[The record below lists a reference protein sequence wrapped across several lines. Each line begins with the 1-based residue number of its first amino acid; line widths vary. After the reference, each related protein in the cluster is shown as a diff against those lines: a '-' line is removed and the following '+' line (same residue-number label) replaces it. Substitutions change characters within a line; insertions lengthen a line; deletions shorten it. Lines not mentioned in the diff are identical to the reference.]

1 MKNQFPVELIT
12 FATERFNIT
21 RKSAIRKLS
30 KMTSSQLASFKSQFA
45 PTKAAPVTAPQANPM
60 PVTLATVTPR
70 NAAIALN
77 QEKALKPEVA
87 ADYKARAANDD
98 TNKPEAPKAPATPK
112 PVVPQTAAG
121 AARGEGIRL
130 YKLSNVAT
138 LAKDEGT
145 TTKAL
150 FQHVYGPKGHTMT
163 WEQRAKVVGLATA
176 EEAAKQ
182 FMKMRGGKPQEFV
195 KAEPKPE
202 KK

>member
-1 MKNQFPVELIT
+1 MKKNFSNAQINSVM
-12 FATERFNIT
+12 ERDGIT
-21 RKSAIRKLS
+21 RKSAIRKLG
-30 KMTSSQLASFKSQFA
+30 KMTERQLDEITPKF
-45 PTKAAPVTAPQANPM
+45 KAAPVAASKANPI
-60 PVTLATVTPR
+60 PVT
-70 NAAIALN
+70 
-77 QEKALKPEVA
+77 VA
-87 ADYKARAANDD
+87 AKATPAVTALPDVKSRAANDD

-112 PVVPQTAAG
+112 QVVPQTAAG

-130 YKLSNVAT
+130 FKLSNVAT

-163 WEQRAKVVGLATA
+163 WEQRAKVVGLPTA

-182 FMKMRGGKPQEFV
+182 FARMRGEKAGACIVAKEEP
-195 KAEPKPE
+195 KAESTE

>member
-45 PTKAAPVTAPQANPM
+45 PTKAAPVTASQANPM
-60 PVTLATVTPR
+60 PVT
-70 NAAIALN
+70 
-77 QEKALKPEVA
+77 VA
-87 ADYKARAANDD
+87 AKASPATTALPDVKMQAANDD
-98 TNKPEAPKAPATPK
+98 TNKPEAPKAPVTPK
-112 PVVPQTAAG
+112 PVVQQTAAG
-121 AARGEGIRL
+121 AARCEGIRL
-130 YKLSNVAT
+130 FKLSNVAT

-150 FQHVYGPKGHTMT
+150 FQHVYGPKGHSMT

-182 FMKMRGGKPQEFV
+182 FARMRGEKAGACIVV

>member
-1 MKNQFPVELIT
+1 MKNT
-12 FATERFNIT
+12 FSNEQIQVVMEKSGIT
-21 RKSAIRKLS
+21 RKSALKKLG
-30 KMTSSQLASFKSQFA
+30 KMTPKELAA
-45 PTKAAPVTAPQANPM
+45 LIP
-60 PVTLATVTPR
+60 ATPVTPR

-77 QEKALKPEVA
+77 QENALKPEVA

-98 TNKPEAPKAPATPK
+98 TDKQPEAPKAPATPK

-138 LAKDEGT
+138 LAKDENT

-182 FMKMRGGKPQEFV
+182 FARMRGEKAGSCIVV

>member
-1 MKNQFPVELIT
+1 MKNT
-12 FATERFNIT
+12 FSNEQIQVVMEKSGIT
-21 RKSAIRKLS
+21 RKSALKKLG
-30 KMTSSQLASFKSQFA
+30 KMSAADLRALI
-45 PTKAAPVTAPQANPM
+45 PTPPAPVVDVKT
-60 PVTLATVTPR
+60 
-70 NAAIALN
+70 
-77 QEKALKPEVA
+77 
-87 ADYKARAANDD
+87 RAANDD
-98 TNKPEAPKAPATPK
+98 TQVAPPAPVTAPAKATTPEPPK
-112 PVVPQTAAG
+112 PQTAAG

-163 WEQRAKVVGLATA
+163 WEQRAKAVGLATA

-182 FMKMRGGKPQEFV
+182 FQRMRGEKAGACLVV

>member
-1 MKNQFPVELIT
+1 
-12 FATERFNIT
+12 
-21 RKSAIRKLS
+21 
-30 KMTSSQLASFKSQFA
+30 
-45 PTKAAPVTAPQANPM
+45 
-60 PVTLATVTPR
+60 
-70 NAAIALN
+70 
-77 QEKALKPEVA
+77 LKPEAA

-98 TNKPEAPKAPATPK
+98 TEKEPEAPKAPVTPK
-112 PVVPQTAAG
+112 VVVPQTAAG

-130 YKLSNVAT
+130 FKLSNIGT

-163 WEQRAKVVGLATA
+163 WEQRAKVVGLPTA

-182 FMKMRGGKPQEFV
+182 FQRMRGE
-195 KAEPKPE
+195 KAGACIVAKEEPKPE

>member
-1 MKNQFPVELIT
+1 MKKNFSNAQIT
-12 FATERFNIT
+12 SVMERDGIT
-21 RKSAIRKLS
+21 RKSAIRKLG
-30 KMTSSQLASFKSQFA
+30 KMTERQLEENTPKF
-45 PTKAAPVTAPQANPM
+45 KAAPVAAPTANPI
-60 PVTLATVTPR
+60 PVTIAAKATPAVT
-70 NAAIALN
+70 ALPDV
-77 QEKALKPEVA
+77 KS
-87 ADYKARAANDD
+87 RAANDD
-98 TNKPEAPKAPATPK
+98 TNKQPEAPKAPATPK

-130 YKLSNVAT
+130 FKLSNVAT
-138 LAKDEGT
+138 LAKDENT

-182 FMKMRGGKPQEFV
+182 FQKMRGEKAGACIV

>member
-1 MKNQFPVELIT
+1 MKNT
-12 FATERFNIT
+12 FSNEQIQVVMEKSGIT
-21 RKSAIRKLS
+21 RKSALKKLG
-30 KMTSSQLASFKSQFA
+30 KMTPKELAA
-45 PTKAAPVTAPQANPM
+45 LIP
-60 PVTLATVTPR
+60 ATSVTPR

-98 TNKPEAPKAPATPK
+98 TDKQPEAPKAPVTPK

-138 LAKDEGT
+138 LAKDEGVKT
-145 TTKAL
+145 EVL
-150 FQHVYGPKGHTMT
+150 FKHVYGPMGAKWT
-163 WEQRAKVVGLATA
+163 WEQRAKAVGLATA
-176 EEAAKQ
+176 EEAAREFQ
-182 FMKMRGGKPQEFV
+182 RMRGGKPQEFV
-195 KAEPKPE
+195 KAEPTTE

>member
-1 MKNQFPVELIT
+1 MKKNFSNAQIT
-12 FATERFNIT
+12 SVMERDGIT
-21 RKSAIRKLS
+21 RKSAIRKLG
-30 KMTSSQLASFKSQFA
+30 KMTERQLGEITPKFKAS
-45 PTKAAPVTAPQANPM
+45 PVTAAPQANPL

-87 ADYKARAANDD
+87 ADYKAQAANDD
-98 TNKPEAPKAPATPK
+98 TNKQPEAPKAPATPK

-130 YKLSNVAT
+130 YKLSNIAT

-150 FQHVYGPKGHTMT
+150 FKHVYGERGHLMT
-163 WEQRAKVVGLATA
+163 WEQRAKATGLATA

-182 FMKMRGGKPQEFV
+182 FARMRG
-195 KAEPKPE
+195 E
-202 KK
+202 K

>member
-1 MKNQFPVELIT
+1 MKNSFSNEQIQVVMEKGG
-12 FATERFNIT
+12 IT
-21 RKSAIRKLS
+21 RKSALKKLG
-30 KMTSSQLASFKSQFA
+30 KMTPKELAA
-45 PTKAAPVTAPQANPM
+45 LIPAAS
-60 PVTLATVTPR
+60 VTPR

-77 QEKALKPEVA
+77 QEAALKPEVA

-98 TNKPEAPKAPATPK
+98 TEVATPAPVTAPEK
-112 PVVPQTAAG
+112 PKTPEPPKPQTAAG

-130 YKLSNVAT
+130 FKLSNVAT

-150 FQHVYGPKGHTMT
+150 FQHVYGPKGHSMT
-163 WEQRAKVVGLATA
+163 WEQRAKCVGLGSA

-182 FMKMRGGKPQEFV
+182 FQRMRGEKAGACIV
-195 KAEPKPE
+195 AKAEPKPE